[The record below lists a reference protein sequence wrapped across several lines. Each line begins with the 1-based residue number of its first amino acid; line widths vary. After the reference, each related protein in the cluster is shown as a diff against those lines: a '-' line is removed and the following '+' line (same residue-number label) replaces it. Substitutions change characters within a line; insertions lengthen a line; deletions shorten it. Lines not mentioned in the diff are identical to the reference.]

1 MEAFEKE
8 PISLTEDELYGRL
21 TKALAEGTIS
31 ISSSSDVIPVDE
43 LESRVRVLTF
53 ERDHATTLM
62 QSALAGRYV
71 AFASRDSTITERDAH
86 MVYSDKLVAQARRV
100 LEGQEKVIFMAIA
113 LMDRVEAADH

>member
-8 PISLTEDELYGRL
+8 PTSLTEDELYGRL

-62 QSALAGRYV
+62 QSTLAGRYA
-71 AFASRDSTITERDAH
+71 AFAARDATITERDAH

-100 LEGQEKVIFMAIA
+100 LEGQEKVICMAIA